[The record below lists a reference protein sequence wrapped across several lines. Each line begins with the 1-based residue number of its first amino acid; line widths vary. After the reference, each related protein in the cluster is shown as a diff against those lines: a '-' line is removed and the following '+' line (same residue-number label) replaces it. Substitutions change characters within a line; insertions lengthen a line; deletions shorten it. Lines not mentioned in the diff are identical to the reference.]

1 MNYFKKYLFLSFTFS
16 FYTLLNSAQTGPFP
30 VIAMSI
36 STESVGADTLSD
48 GLPADPDSVT
58 YNAEML
64 ISLSDTTDIDLI
76 KVKLDTIS
84 GGQGLLSMNY
94 TFDQFGSLGSYRS
107 YARSGYDVL
116 LGLGHFQGLIKY
128 FAEIRVKKLNGS
140 YSDIVS
146 FNR

>member
-1 MNYFKKYLFLSFTFS
+1 MNQLLKIFLMSSIVTL
-16 FYTLLNSAQTGPFP
+16 YTLTMSAQTGPYP

-36 STESVGADTLSD
+36 NTESVGSDTLSN
-48 GLPADPDSVT
+48 GLPAVPDSVT
-58 YNAEML
+58 YNADML

-76 KVKLDTIS
+76 EVKLDTVS

-94 TFDQFGSLGSYRS
+94 TFDQFGSLGSNRS

-128 FAEIRVKKLNGS
+128 FAEVRVKKLNGS